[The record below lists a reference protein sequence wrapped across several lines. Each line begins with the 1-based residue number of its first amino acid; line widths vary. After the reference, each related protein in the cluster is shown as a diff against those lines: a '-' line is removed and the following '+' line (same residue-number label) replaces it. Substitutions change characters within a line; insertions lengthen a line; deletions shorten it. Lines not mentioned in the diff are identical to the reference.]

1 MDLLKEEIKLERRE
15 KETVQLEVE
24 RLKVSV
30 NNEHATNKTLEVDN
44 DKLRKELETQKIEL
58 TDLLR
63 DKELANEALE
73 KTNTGKFTL

>member
-24 RLKVSV
+24 RLKV